1 MLLELWALGTGREG
15 EKGVT
20 CGGWLDLQG
29 REEASEREKNKARLL
44 FRTTSTSFEVV
55 STGRLLSSS
64 ASPCGNLPTSS
75 PRAGQEPAAC
85 RHQNRGPAPHRAL
98 VPLLARGC
106 GRSTREQGSS
116 GRTSTPPRST
126 SPLLLARP
134 LLPSSSLDLF
144 LSFLRRRRHCC
155 RCLLLL
161 PASAALP
168 RPEKSARRFWL
179 ASRGD
184 ASPCLFSSLPLSNT
198 FFASPF
204 KKKKK
209 KKTKQIAA
217 LRPSLKA
224 ELKNELTEELSASGA
239 LVADAGPE
247 PGPIR
252 WIAEAFSFYRGQTVL
267 LEETLRDTIGGAKA
281 ALLEGTLDEGPEWDI
296 GYTSKKRCTDIEG
309 QTKAGQRSC
318 CIPRLQTLT
327 WKDSLAEAL
336 VKQFGPQR
344 AFNVTPP
351 SFLIPEQLAEWRH
364 WAKNNEPPGTAWVL
378 KELRHGKVGVTI
390 LPFEEATVAAEERG
404 DPDDDDDEE
413 DGGEPGHRYRV
424 AQRYLKDTML
434 SSALGGNF
442 WKFFILRGQ
451 GGGGESVFFL
461 REQGRGRAFFF
472 S

>member
-1 MLLELWALGTGREG
+1 MPFLVAPPF
-15 EKGVT
+15 
-20 CGGWLDLQG
+20 QH
-29 REEASEREKNKARLL
+29 L
-44 FRTTSTSFEVV
+44 FR
-55 STGRLLSSS
+55 
-64 ASPCGNLPTSS
+64 
-75 PRAGQEPAAC
+75 
-85 RHQNRGPAPHRAL
+85 
-98 VPLLARGC
+98 VP
-106 GRSTREQGSS
+106 
-116 GRTSTPPRST
+116 
-126 SPLLLARP
+126 
-134 LLPSSSLDLF
+134 F
-144 LSFLRRRRHCC
+144 
-155 RCLLLL
+155 
-161 PASAALP
+161 
-168 RPEKSARRFWL
+168 K
-179 ASRGD
+179 
-184 ASPCLFSSLPLSNT
+184 
-198 FFASPF
+198 

-378 KELRHGKVGVTI
+378 VTHVDPLRAY
-390 LPFEEATVAAEERG
+390 LF
-404 DPDDDDDEE
+404 
-413 DGGEPGHRYRV
+413 DGGIFESNTKHLTYWQTANEGV
-424 AQRYLKDTML
+424 
-434 SSALGGNF
+434 LG
-442 WKFFILRGQ
+442 KA
-451 GGGGESVFFL
+451 GGGGGDKKDEKAEHTALGADNEKPTPWALPRL
-461 REQGRGRAFFF
+461 RKFVGDATGKRRREGLLLLFCCF
-472 S
+472 SFERERKGGERL

>member
-116 GRTSTPPRST
+116 GRTSTSPRST
-126 SPLLLARP
+126 SPLLFARPLLLARP
-134 LLPSSSLDLF
+134 LSL
-144 LSFLRRRRHCC
+144 LRRRRHCC

-209 KKTKQIAA
+209 KKKRNRSPPSGPRS
-217 LRPSLKA
+217 RPSSRTSSPRSSPPRA
-224 ELKNELTEELSASGA
+224 RWSPTRGPSPARSAGSPRRSPSTAAKPCFSRRRSATRSGA
-239 LVADAGPE
+239 
-247 PGPIR
+247 
-252 WIAEAFSFYRGQTVL
+252 
-267 LEETLRDTIGGAKA
+267 
-281 ALLEGTLDEGPEWDI
+281 
-296 GYTSKKRCTDIEG
+296 
-309 QTKAGQRSC
+309 
-318 CIPRLQTLT
+318 PR
-327 WKDSLAEAL
+327 
-336 VKQFGPQR
+336 
-344 AFNVTPP
+344 PP
-351 SFLIPEQLAEWRH
+351 C
-364 WAKNNEPPGTAWVL
+364 
-378 KELRHGKVGVTI
+378 
-390 LPFEEATVAAEERG
+390 
-404 DPDDDDDEE
+404 
-413 DGGEPGHRYRV
+413 
-424 AQRYLKDTML
+424 
-434 SSALGGNF
+434 
-442 WKFFILRGQ
+442 
-451 GGGGESVFFL
+451 
-461 REQGRGRAFFF
+461 
-472 S
+472 

>member
-1 MLLELWALGTGREG
+1 MLLFHALRRAR
-15 EKGVT
+15 
-20 CGGWLDLQG
+20 GGFGWP
-29 REEASEREKNKARLL
+29 REETQVLAFSRRSP
-44 FRTTSTSFEVV
+44 FPTPFS
-55 STGRLLSSS
+55 RLLS
-64 ASPCGNLPTSS
+64 
-75 PRAGQEPAAC
+75 
-85 RHQNRGPAPHRAL
+85 
-98 VPLLARGC
+98 
-106 GRSTREQGSS
+106 
-116 GRTSTPPRST
+116 
-126 SPLLLARP
+126 
-134 LLPSSSLDLF
+134 
-144 LSFLRRRRHCC
+144 
-155 RCLLLL
+155 
-161 PASAALP
+161 
-168 RPEKSARRFWL
+168 
-179 ASRGD
+179 
-184 ASPCLFSSLPLSNT
+184 
-198 FFASPF
+198 

-209 KKTKQIAA
+209 KKTKQIAS

-404 DPDDDDDEE
+404 DPDDDDDDE

-442 WKFFILRGQ
+442 WKFFFLRGQ
-451 GGGGESVFFL
+451 GGGGRKRFLSSRTRAGESVFF
-461 REQGRGRAFFF
+461 

>member
-1 MLLELWALGTGREG
+1 MLLFHALRRAR
-15 EKGVT
+15 
-20 CGGWLDLQG
+20 GGFGWP
-29 REEASEREKNKARLL
+29 REETQVLAFSRRSP
-44 FRTTSTSFEVV
+44 FPTPFS
-55 STGRLLSSS
+55 RLLS
-64 ASPCGNLPTSS
+64 
-75 PRAGQEPAAC
+75 
-85 RHQNRGPAPHRAL
+85 
-98 VPLLARGC
+98 
-106 GRSTREQGSS
+106 
-116 GRTSTPPRST
+116 
-126 SPLLLARP
+126 
-134 LLPSSSLDLF
+134 
-144 LSFLRRRRHCC
+144 
-155 RCLLLL
+155 
-161 PASAALP
+161 
-168 RPEKSARRFWL
+168 
-179 ASRGD
+179 
-184 ASPCLFSSLPLSNT
+184 
-198 FFASPF
+198 
-204 KKKKK
+204 KKKK
-209 KKTKQIAA
+209 KKTKQIAS

-224 ELKNELTEELSASGA
+224 ELKSELTEELSASGA

-451 GGGGESVFFL
+451 GGGGRKRFLSSRTRAGESVFFFLTKKFQRGGKNSLSSLPSAQNPKPRRL
-461 REQGRGRAFFF
+461 RPPRVGPRHPCRPAARLPLRRRHLRVQHQAPYVLADGQRGRARQGRRGRRRQKGREGGAHGAGGRQREADAVGAAEAAQVCGRRDR
-472 S
+472 

>member
-1 MLLELWALGTGREG
+1 VLLFHALRRAR
-15 EKGVT
+15 
-20 CGGWLDLQG
+20 GGFGWP
-29 REEASEREKNKARLL
+29 REETQVLAFSRRSP
-44 FRTTSTSFEVV
+44 FPTPFS
-55 STGRLLSSS
+55 RLLS
-64 ASPCGNLPTSS
+64 
-75 PRAGQEPAAC
+75 
-85 RHQNRGPAPHRAL
+85 
-98 VPLLARGC
+98 
-106 GRSTREQGSS
+106 
-116 GRTSTPPRST
+116 
-126 SPLLLARP
+126 
-134 LLPSSSLDLF
+134 
-144 LSFLRRRRHCC
+144 
-155 RCLLLL
+155 
-161 PASAALP
+161 
-168 RPEKSARRFWL
+168 
-179 ASRGD
+179 
-184 ASPCLFSSLPLSNT
+184 
-198 FFASPF
+198 
-204 KKKKK
+204 KKK
-209 KKTKQIAA
+209 KKTKQIAS

-451 GGGGESVFFL
+451 GGGEKAFSFFENKGGGERFFFL
-461 REQGRGRAFFF
+461 TKKFQRGGKNSLSSLPSAQNPKPKTKATAPSARGSSSPMSTRCAPT
-472 S
+472 SSTAASSSPTPST

>member
-1 MLLELWALGTGREG
+1 MPFLVALPF
-15 EKGVT
+15 
-20 CGGWLDLQG
+20 QH
-29 REEASEREKNKARLL
+29 L
-44 FRTTSTSFEVV
+44 FRVSF
-55 STGRLLSSS
+55 
-64 ASPCGNLPTSS
+64 
-75 PRAGQEPAAC
+75 Q
-85 RHQNRGPAPHRAL
+85 
-98 VPLLARGC
+98 
-106 GRSTREQGSS
+106 
-116 GRTSTPPRST
+116 
-126 SPLLLARP
+126 
-134 LLPSSSLDLF
+134 
-144 LSFLRRRRHCC
+144 
-155 RCLLLL
+155 
-161 PASAALP
+161 
-168 RPEKSARRFWL
+168 
-179 ASRGD
+179 
-184 ASPCLFSSLPLSNT
+184 
-198 FFASPF
+198 
-204 KKKKK
+204 KKK
-209 KKTKQIAA
+209 KKTKQIAS

-451 GGGGESVFFL
+451 GGGRKRFLSSRTRAGESVFF
-461 REQGRGRAFFF
+461 